1 METMQFIFGCTSTK
15 ARTVSDPL
23 VGRGSARPAQFKR
36 WKSTRMYDPQEDS
49 TEDCDGTYTPSEV
62 SSPPVRV
69 SWKKPRFRSQGSVL
83 LLTERY
89 SKPLPAGII
98 IEEKAASTP
107 TTSTVREEWN
117 ENPHFEFPEEMELVP
132 SSDDELE
139 FKKYE
144 IPLSIYEESFFKMFS
159 NKLRKN
165 KHILKSHLPKWG
177 TKGVIMQS
185 LKTHG
190 TLVWSIAKELSNCQ
204 RMAKQCFNFQRFSY
218 IVCAESEVGSNK
230 EGIQIADKR
239 CMFTVNRYSIVN
251 SLCLWDFATF
261 WDGELNFQ
269 AATDASPYLSLT
281 AGQWKDALMAERTA
295 RWIMMYEPIF
305 ARSLRNQGIFAQ
317 KRAGQLEEIHNTSKL
332 MKLVLAEFIYMNGIS
347 LKYGQ
352 SFSGHDVLLSLE
364 MTSSQEELFRHIPE
378 WVEEFETYDFLL
390 NPENCPDFLELIP
403 DSSNPSSQKR
413 IFLCDPLHWT
423 IHMRVLLEARKD
435 ALISLLD
442 KTRKFSI
449 SESATDSEA
458 AAHIKKIEKM
468 AKGQI
473 SRLRSLLET
482 LPKLQNIEEYIFRSK
497 RSKSV
502 FGSCRTGIQ
511 QRGSNV
517 NVLEEKLSPKNQGNG
532 RTKGVTAS
540 FMSLRVNGQRAP
552 TSGSRFFPS
561 TGIIFPGKRSQQSPF
576 KRVMTRHSLSRKVN
590 RGNGCFSGI
599 TRCFSTPDLNA
610 QDPEFATVQA
620 PKNKQGENSIK
631 KRLVELGDETYE
643 SSQSDA
649 QYISYK

>member
-1 METMQFIFGCTSTK
+1 MEKMQFIFGCATPK
-15 ARTVSDPL
+15 DRTVSDPL
-23 VGRGSARPAQFKR
+23 IVRGPARPAQFKR
-36 WKSTRMYDPQEDS
+36 YKSTRMYHPEEDS
-49 TEDCDGTYTPSEV
+49 TEDWDGTYTPSEV

-69 SWKKPRFRSQGSVL
+69 SWKKPRFRSQGSVR

-89 SKPLPAGII
+89 SKPLPADCRM
-98 IEEKAASTP
+98 EEKGASTP
-107 TTSTVREEWN
+107 TTSTVRGEWN

-332 MKLVLAEFIYMNGIS
+332 MKLVLAEYMYMNS
-347 LKYGQ
+347 ANLKYGQ

-364 MTSSQEELFRHIPE
+364 MTSSQEELFKHIPE
-378 WVEEFETYDFLL
+378 WVEEFETYDFIL
-390 NPENCPDFLELIP
+390 NPENCPDFRELIP
-403 DSSNPSSQKR
+403 DSANPSSLKR

-423 IHMRVLLEARKD
+423 IHMRVLMEARKD
-435 ALISLLD
+435 TLISLLD

-449 SESATDSEA
+449 GESAADSEA

-502 FGSCRTGIQ
+502 FGSCLSEIQ
-511 QRGSNV
+511 QRGSKV
-517 NVLEEKLSPKNQGNG
+517 SFLEEKLSPKVQGNG
-532 RTKGVTAS
+532 RAKEVTS
-540 FMSLRVNGQRAP
+540 NVMSQKVDGQRAQ
-552 TSGSRFFPS
+552 TSGSRFFS
-561 TGIIFPGKRSQQSPF
+561 SSGLIFPGKKSQQSLF
-576 KRVMTRHSLSRKVN
+576 KSVKTRPSLSRKVN

-599 TRCFSTPDLNA
+599 TRCFSMPNLNA

-620 PKNKQGENSIK
+620 PESKPGENFIK
-631 KRLVELGDETYE
+631 KQLIELGDETYD